1 MVNAAQAVAEGLLA
15 AVAVHG
21 GKLIVAA
28 AGIQM
33 MDHKPETAPLVQAET
48 GVAKHGDLRHGLV
61 GRTSSRSAL
70 TTLDTEQPAE
80 TEVVAGPP
88 PDTGRRY

>member
-1 MVNAAQAVAEGLLA
+1 MVGTAQAIAEGLCA

-33 MDHKPETAPLVQAET
+33 MDHKPETAPLVQADI
-48 GVAKHGDLRHGLV
+48 GVAKHGDLRHRLV
-61 GRTSSRSAL
+61 GRTSSRSGL
-70 TTLDTEQPAE
+70 TTLDTE
-80 TEVVAGPP
+80 
-88 PDTGRRY
+88 